1 MKISGF
7 TIVRNAIQYDYPVI
21 EAICS
26 VLPLC
31 DEFVVAV
38 GKSDD
43 QTLDVI
49 KGIGSDK
56 IKIIETVWDDSKRS
70 GGEVLAIETDKAFDA
85 VSVDSDWA
93 FYIQSDEI
101 VHEKYHQ
108 IIKDT
113 LLQWEKHKEVEGIV
127 FNYLHFYGSY
137 QYIGNSRRWYRKEVR
152 VIKND
157 KAIRSFKD
165 AQGFRKN
172 GRKLFVKPVDAY
184 IYHYGWVKHPAM
196 QQAKQKSFNKFWH
209 SDQWLEKNIA
219 QTDDFNYHQIDSL
232 AKFSDSHPA
241 VMQNRIKEQNW
252 EFEYDLKN
260 AKLNMR
266 YKISDWIEKI
276 SGWRPGEYKNFK
288 MID

>member
-1 MKISGF
+1 MKVSGF
-7 TIVRNAIQYDYPVI
+7 TIVRNAIQYDYPVV

-26 VLPLC
+26 ILPLC
-31 DEFVVAV
+31 DEFIVAV

-43 QTLDVI
+43 KTLDLI
-49 KGIGSDK
+49 KNIGSPK
-56 IKIIETVWDDSKRS
+56 IKIIETVWDNSKRD
-70 GGEVLAIETDKAFDA
+70 GGEVLAIETNKAFDA
-85 VSVDSDWA
+85 VSADSDWA

-108 IIKDT
+108 AIKET
-113 LLQWEKHKEVEGIV
+113 LLKWKEHKEVEGVV

-152 VIKND
+152 IIKND

-209 SDQWLEKNIA
+209 NDQWLEKNIA
-219 QTDDFNYHQIDSL
+219 KTDDFNYHQIDSL
-232 AKFSDSHPA
+232 AKFNGSHPA
-241 VMQNRIKEQNW
+241 IMKKRIDEQNW
-252 EFEYDLKN
+252 EFEYDTEN
-260 AKLNMR
+260 VKLTMR

-288 MID
+288 MI